1 MPGIA
6 RAGERVEVVRP
17 RDAAEPTGIPGT
29 AEPAGVLDLAESAG
43 VPNRVEA
50 AGVAQAARDLELIAG
65 NVAGVLLA
73 RGILPPGAARE
84 FPGPSAGPGIV
95 RPRRA
100 RRSRTRERGTLGVPC
115 PAIATPP
122 CATHLCLPV
131 QSLGA
136 EPDVQPS

>member
-1 MPGIA
+1 MPG
-6 RAGERVEVVRP
+6 AGERVEVVRP
-17 RDAAEPTGIPGT
+17 RDAAESTGVPGG

-50 AGVAQAARDLELIAG
+50 AGVAQAARDLEL
-65 NVAGVLLA
+65 VAGSVAGILLTG
-73 RGILPPGAARE
+73 GILPPGAAGKLS
-84 FPGPSAGPGIV
+84 GPPSTDPGIV

-100 RRSRTRERGTLGVPC
+100 RRPRTRVRGTLGVPC

>member
-1 MPGIA
+1 LPGIA
-6 RAGERVEVVRP
+6 GAGERVEVVRP
-17 RDAAEPTGIPGT
+17 RDPAESTGVPGGAEPTGVP
-29 AEPAGVLDLAESAG
+29 DLAESAG
-43 VPNRVEA
+43 VPDRVEA
-50 AGVAQAARDLELIAG
+50 AGVAQAARDLELVAG
-65 NVAGVLLA
+65 NVAGILLA
-73 RGILPPGAARE
+73 RGILPPGAGGE
-84 FPGPSAGPGIV
+84 LPGPSAGPGIV

-100 RRSRTRERGTLGVPC
+100 RRPRTRERGTLGVPC